1 VISFAAQHRP
11 KALRHYVFWLIPLPF
26 GTGAVA
32 SSARCDDT
40 PAGVHETTPTFAPSS
55 SGAFSWQRYL
65 DLAIMGG
72 QSGAMDAWE
81 KRHASAQ
88 NHVNVVRSA
97 IDRQRSI
104 VARQKALRLN
114 TQASEE
120 LLAAIEHSQEIFEGN
135 LARILQERV

>member
-1 VISFAAQHRP
+1 
-11 KALRHYVFWLIPLPF
+11 LP
-26 GTGAVA
+26 
-32 SSARCDDT
+32 
-40 PAGVHETTPTFAPSS
+40 
-55 SGAFSWQRYL
+55 SWQGSL
-65 DLAIMGG
+65 G
-72 QSGAMDAWE
+72 QMDTLE

-104 VARQKALRLN
+104 VAGQKALRLN

>member
-1 VISFAAQHRP
+1 M
-11 KALRHYVFWLIPLPF
+11 
-26 GTGAVA
+26 
-32 SSARCDDT
+32 DT
-40 PAGVHETTPTFAPSS
+40 
-55 SGAFSWQRYL
+55 
-65 DLAIMGG
+65 
-72 QSGAMDAWE
+72 WE

-104 VARQKALRLN
+104 VAGQKALRLN

-135 LARILQERV
+135 LARITDYPGFDRRAATGRAEGLAI